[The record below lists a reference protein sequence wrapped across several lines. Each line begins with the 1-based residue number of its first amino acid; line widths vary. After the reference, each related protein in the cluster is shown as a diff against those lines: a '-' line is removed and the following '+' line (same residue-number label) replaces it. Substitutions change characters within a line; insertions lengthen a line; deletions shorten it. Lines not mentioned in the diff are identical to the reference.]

1 MHHRLVVTCIG
12 SALTLLSVAMAVQ
25 PAGAAPA
32 GAPHPAVSASLEPV
46 IHPLAGTAFPADA
59 PDPDVVRVGSTYY
72 AYTTGTTWGNHI
84 GVLVDTSGS
93 PASGWQTLTG
103 TPYGSTAL
111 PTVPTWEE
119 VNTQTSPGVIEM
131 GATWFLYYD
140 AYDPAL
146 GQTCLSV
153 ATAATPTGPFTDT
166 SSGPFE
172 CQSQLGGSVD
182 PSPFVDPA
190 TGSTWL
196 LWKSNNGTVATS
208 AQLWAAPLAANG
220 LGLGAAPTLLL
231 TQNDVAHPW
240 ETTVEN
246 PDMAVINST
255 YVLFF
260 SGGQW
265 DSPGYAES
273 YAICAGVAG
282 PCSQPTE
289 GPLLSS
295 TATYFGPGGGSTFT
309 DASGALWMAFAA
321 WNVGCTSY
329 AAPCN
334 GARELHMATVSSIVA
349 GGTSSAPVLGVAPTR
364 SGGGYWEV
372 ASDGGIFAFGD
383 ASFYGSMGGH
393 PLNEPIVAMAAAPA
407 PSIAVT
413 TTSLAGAT
421 AGSSYSATLAAS
433 GGIAPYTW
441 ALTSCALP
449 PGLNLAT
456 NGDVTGQP
464 TNVGTFDFTVEVSD
478 SATPTLQTATASLS
492 IAVAPP
498 PIGIDQSGNWSGYIV
513 GNGPYSAATGT
524 FTVPSL
530 NPGDSASS
538 AFAEWVGIDGF
549 DNTSLIQ
556 AGIGE
561 QVDPYNTSLVE
572 ITPWWEILPAP
583 ETPITT
589 LSISAGDQ
597 VTVTID
603 QVSSSVW
610 SISLTDD
617 TTGARFTTDQT
628 YTGPATSAEWIVE
641 APSTVNGSQT
651 PLAAYSPDVTFTD
664 LGISGAETALAEAI
678 MVQNGTT
685 VSDPSALSSTG
696 FSVAY
701 GDVPP
706 PAP

>member
-1 MHHRLVVTCIG
+1 MLASACAVGIAVV
-12 SALTLLSVAMAVQ
+12 L
-25 PAGAAPA
+25 
-32 GAPHPAVSASLEPV
+32 GAPSAV
-46 IHPLAGTAFPADA
+46 
-59 PDPDVVRVGSTYY
+59 
-72 AYTTGTTWGNHI
+72 
-84 GVLVDTSGS
+84 
-93 PASGWQTLTG
+93 
-103 TPYGSTAL
+103 
-111 PTVPTWEE
+111 
-119 VNTQTSPGVIEM
+119 
-131 GATWFLYYD
+131 
-140 AYDPAL
+140 
-146 GQTCLSV
+146 
-153 ATAATPTGPFTDT
+153 AATPVPAQA
-166 SSGPFE
+166 SSAGA
-172 CQSQLGGSVD
+172 GGYWEVASDGGIFAFGNAQFYGSMGGHPLNKPIVGMA
-182 PSPFVDPA
+182 A
-190 TGSTWL
+190 TPNGGGYWEVASDGGIFAFGDAQFYGSMGGHPL
-196 LWKSNNGTVATS
+196 NKPIVSMA
-208 AQLWAAPLAANG
+208 AAPN
-220 LGLGAAPTLLL
+220 
-231 TQNDVAHPW
+231 
-240 ETTVEN
+240 
-246 PDMAVINST
+246 
-255 YVLFF
+255 
-260 SGGQW
+260 
-265 DSPGYAES
+265 
-273 YAICAGVAG
+273 
-282 PCSQPTE
+282 
-289 GPLLSS
+289 
-295 TATYFGPGGGSTFT
+295 
-309 DASGALWMAFAA
+309 
-321 WNVGCTSY
+321 
-329 AAPCN
+329 
-334 GARELHMATVSSIVA
+334 
-349 GGTSSAPVLGVAPTR
+349 
-364 SGGGYWEV
+364 GGGYWEV

>member
-12 SALTLLSVAMAVQ
+12 SALTLLSVAMAAQ

-196 LWKSNNGTVATS
+196 LWKSDNGTVATS
-208 AQLWAAPLAANG
+208 AQLWAAPLAADG
-220 LGLGAAPTLLL
+220 LGLAAAPTLLL

-393 PLNEPIVAMAAAPA
+393 PLNQPIVGMAATPNGGGYWE
-407 PSIAVT
+407 V
-413 TTSLAGAT
+413 
-421 AGSSYSATLAAS
+421 AS
-433 GGIAPYTW
+433 DGGIF
-441 ALTSCALP
+441 SF
-449 PGLNLAT
+449 
-456 NGDVTGQP
+456 GDAQFYG
-464 TNVGTFDFTVEVSD
+464 
-478 SATPTLQTATASLS
+478 SL
-492 IAVAPP
+492 
-498 PIGIDQSGNWSGYIV
+498 G
-513 GNGPYSAATGT
+513 
-524 FTVPSL
+524 
-530 NPGDSASS
+530 
-538 AFAEWVGIDGF
+538 
-549 DNTSLIQ
+549 
-556 AGIGE
+556 
-561 QVDPYNTSLVE
+561 
-572 ITPWWEILPAP
+572 
-583 ETPITT
+583 
-589 LSISAGDQ
+589 
-597 VTVTID
+597 
-603 QVSSSVW
+603 
-610 SISLTDD
+610 
-617 TTGARFTTDQT
+617 
-628 YTGPATSAEWIVE
+628 
-641 APSTVNGSQT
+641 
-651 PLAAYSPDVTFTD
+651 
-664 LGISGAETALAEAI
+664 
-678 MVQNGTT
+678 
-685 VSDPSALSSTG
+685 
-696 FSVAY
+696 
-701 GDVPP
+701 
-706 PAP
+706 